1 MSRAFTCLAV
11 VSLSL
16 LPGFLQ
22 AAAGPPA
29 DLVVTGARIYTV
41 DAGHSMAEAL
51 AVRDGK
57 FVYVGSNAGAKAYV
71 GTGTRVEDAG
81 GKLIL
86 PGLFDSHI
94 HATGIVQFDVCDLQS
109 AAKTLAQLT
118 EFVRACIERYKVHDG
133 EWLVVRQWNP
143 FNGNEPDAAHATV
156 RAALDQASK
165 GVLID
170 LLGNDGHHGGF
181 NSAALA
187 RARNASGKVVGYSR
201 ATLATDFH
209 AVRKLVGVDAL
220 GEPNGNVNED
230 ARAPMDTPSF
240 FDLDMK
246 DVVKVPEKVGQLL
259 NQAGITGILDAAA
272 PKEAIEFYAEAE
284 RRNVL
289 TVRATLAQYYDPDLT
304 LTPDGKPDWDRMVG
318 TAKQVRDRFAHD
330 PLIRANYVKL
340 FADGILEGNPY
351 ATPPTLPEVG
361 AISPYLQPIFTRDAQ
376 GHPQVAGYVD
386 TGSELCQ
393 GVRAHAA
400 EYESPDAVAAF
411 MKEHGYHPD
420 QCQVSSGQ
428 LQHSREVIMEFT
440 KRFHLAGFNVHIHTI
455 GDLAIR
461 TALDA
466 IEAARK
472 ADGVSGTHDALAH
485 IQLANPEDVVRIGRD
500 HLYLAYTYAWA
511 YADPE
516 YDMMVVPF
524 FDRIKGSSPDDLH
537 PADGYY
543 ERNAYPVKSTRDAG
557 ATLVAGS
564 DAPVDTRDPR
574 PFINMQMAVT
584 RAFAGQRPLN
594 PAQRISLRDVIDA
607 YTINGARYLNL
618 DKEAGSIEEGKSAD
632 FIVLDQDI
640 LKLADGGKTEQIG
653 ATRVLG
659 TWFMGRKVYDGKH

>member
-1 MSRAFTCLAV
+1 MSRSFTRLAV
-11 VSLSL
+11 ASLSL
-16 LPGFLQ
+16 LPGLLP
-22 AAAGPPA
+22 AATEPPA

-41 DAGHSMAEAL
+41 DGGHSMAEAL
-51 AVRDGK
+51 AVRGGK
-57 FVYVGSNAGAKAYV
+57 FVYVGSSAGAKAYV
-71 GTGTRVEDAG
+71 GKGTRVENAG

-94 HATGIVQFDVCDLQS
+94 HATAIVQFDVCDLQS
-109 AAKTLAQLT
+109 GEKTLAQLA

-143 FNGNEPDAAHATV
+143 FNGNEPDAAHPTV

-187 RARNASGKVVGYSR
+187 RARNAAGKVVGYSR

-209 AVRKLVGVDAL
+209 AARKLVGVDAN

-230 ARAPMDTPSF
+230 ARAPMDEPSF

-246 DVVKVPEKVGQLL
+246 DVMKVPDKVGQLL

-284 RRNVL
+284 RLNVL
-289 TVRATLAQYYDPDLT
+289 TVRATLAQYYDPDRV
-304 LTPDGKPDWDRMVG
+304 LTPDGKPDWDRMVD
-318 TAKQVRDRFAHD
+318 TARQVRDRFAHD

-361 AISPYLQPIFTRDAQ
+361 AIRPYLQPIFTRDAQ

-386 TGSELCQ
+386 TGSELCA
-393 GVRAHAA
+393 GVRAHPAD
-400 EYESPDAVAAF
+400 YESPEAIAAF
-411 MKEHGYHPD
+411 MKQHGYHPD
-420 QCQVSSGQ
+420 QCQISSGQ
-428 LQHSREVIMEFT
+428 LQHSRAVIMEYT
-440 KRFHLAGFNVHIHTI
+440 RRFHLAGFNVHIHTI
-455 GDLAIR
+455 GDMAIR
-461 TALDA
+461 TAVDA
-466 IEAARK
+466 IEAARQ

-500 HLYLAYTYAWA
+500 HLYLAYTYAWC

-524 FDRIKGSSPDDLH
+524 FDRVKGSSLDDLH
-537 PADGYY
+537 AADGYY

-557 ATLVAGS
+557 ATLIAGS

-584 RAFAGQRPLN
+584 RAFAGHRALN

-618 DKEAGSIEEGKSAD
+618 DNVAGSIETGKSAD
-632 FIVLDQDI
+632 FILLDQDI
-640 LKLADGGKTEQIG
+640 LALADAGKTEQIG
-653 ATRVLG
+653 ATKVLG
-659 TWFMGRKVYDGKH
+659 TWFMGRRVYSRK